1 MQMVSLDNAIVARF
15 ARGGE
20 HFEVLADP
28 ENALRLREGGDI
40 DLDAVLAIEEIF
52 KDASKGEK
60 ASDESLK
67 HAFSTHRSN
76 SHCKTDHHRR

>member
-1 MQMVSLDNAIVARF
+1 MVSLDNAVVARF

-28 ENALRLREGGDI
+28 ENALLLREGGDI
-40 DLDAVLAIEEIF
+40 DLDGVLAIEEIF

-67 HAFSTHRSN
+67 HTFRYHQSSGHS
-76 SHCKTDHHRR
+76 KTDHHRR